1 MGEDQPT
8 GPVDQA
14 WAGAVP
20 AAIAPPRRPPI
31 VLEGDQALVR
41 VTVRAA
47 LRLSLLS
54 RQGLAL
60 AVLAV
65 VFGYA
70 VIAATGTSTWW
81 RVGVA
86 AVGLYLLEVLVVARD
101 LWRSMRRL
109 LLTGHA
115 VRSWYA
121 APDVLALETGTG
133 RTDLRPGSLLSA
145 RRRGSVTSVRLRRNR
160 RLGFLPSGLL
170 TDDDLAFLL
179 APAVPVT
186 PAAAASATADL
197 PLLLVVTDRTRRDLR
212 RAVVTWTAR
221 RPQMAFLLGCAGLL
235 LAIGSASHVWAQTL
249 VALVLLS
256 FWGLRVV
263 GSARLFARSY
273 LPGSLVRAGLVGD
286 RLRLQ
291 TGDDLVDDLSL
302 RSVRRCHVGRRHVR
316 LDLGGGRP
324 SLFVPR
330 DLFPPTE
337 LAELQR
343 RVAGR

>member
-1 MGEDQPT
+1 VGDDQPT
-8 GPVDQA
+8 GRVDPA

-20 AAIAPPRRPPI
+20 AATRPLPRQPI
-31 VLEGDQALVR
+31 VLECDQAFVNAAI
-41 VTVRAA
+41 RAA

-54 RQGLAL
+54 RQGAAL

-65 VFGYA
+65 VFGYG
-70 VIAATGTSTWW
+70 VVAATDTTTWW
-81 RVGVA
+81 RVVVA
-86 AVGLYLLEVLVVARD
+86 AAGLYLLEVLVVARGMG
-101 LWRSMRRL
+101 RSMRRT

-145 RRRGSVTSVRLRRNR
+145 RRRGPVTSVRLRRNR

-179 APAVPVT
+179 SPPGPVT
-186 PAAAASATADL
+186 PAAAAATTDL

-212 RAVVTWTAR
+212 RAVVAWTAR
-221 RPQMAFLLGCAGLL
+221 RPQMAFLLGCAALL
-235 LAIGSASHVWAQTL
+235 LAIGSVAHEGAQTL
-249 VALVLLS
+249 VAVALLS
-256 FWGLRVV
+256 FWVLHVV

-273 LPGSLVRAGLVGD
+273 LPGSMIRAGLVGD

-291 TGDDLVDDLSL
+291 TGDDLVDELPL

-316 LDLGGGRP
+316 LDLGRGRP

-330 DLFPPTE
+330 DLFPAAE
-337 LAELQR
+337 LADLQR
-343 RVAGR
+343 LVGRP